1 MDKKGKSP
9 WSIVVKIIKSGVLI
23 LVLAGLAQLLWEVD
37 TVHNLLML
45 AKGIGICAG
54 VIVLGLGALA
64 IYYRLFPPPDPHKV
78 QLHSDEYPVRC
89 YLNDVPNT
97 APAVPAVTLQEGFAQ
112 AAVNHLYLVCALT
125 NYGINLSEPSAQYDW
140 KWIPTDNI
148 IRFSQLSPEPCGA
161 IILPMIPSYQLYY
174 VLDDQAENLAC
185 VSDPPGDNGYTGSI
199 ANLPAECRL
208 WIRIIFTEY
217 MKPENLKI
225 ITRELALNL
234 KLVVLDR
241 NGQENWRATRQLYDI
256 LFQFGLPSD
265 DEEDYSWLYHSR
277 PIFW

>member
-64 IYYRLFPPPDPHKV
+64 IYYRLFPPPDPNKI

-89 YLNDVPNT
+89 YLNDVSNM
-97 APAVPAVTLQEGFAQ
+97 APAVPPVALQEGFAQ
-112 AAVNHLYLVCALT
+112 VAVNPLYLVCAVT
-125 NYGINLSEPSAQYDW
+125 NYGISLSEPSAQYDW
-140 KWIPTDNI
+140 KWVPSDNMA
-148 IRFSQLSPEPCGA
+148 RFSLLSPDPSGS
-161 IILPMIPSYQLYY
+161 IILPMSSYQLYY
-174 VLDDQAENLAC
+174 VLDDQAESLAC
-185 VSDPPGDNGYTGSI
+185 VSDPPGENGYTGSI
-199 ANLPAECRL
+199 ADLPAECQL
-208 WIRIIFTEY
+208 WIRVIFTRY
-217 MKPENLKI
+217 MKPENLQI
-225 ITRELALNL
+225 VTREQALNL

-256 LFQFGLPSD
+256 MFQFGQPSD
-265 DEEDYSWLYHSR
+265 DDEDYSWLYRSR
-277 PIFW
+277 PILW